1 MIKELKYFFYIFT
14 IVFFIIFIVN
24 YYFSDENKKNSYRSI
39 ELFEKGIIEYSSK
52 LQTLESDTDAIID
65 YVENTKNKDKKKYKF
80 WELLFD
86 DKK

>member
-1 MIKELKYFFYIFT
+1 MIKELKYFSYIFT
-14 IVFFIIFIVN
+14 IAFFIIFIVN

-39 ELFEKGIIEYSSK
+39 KLSEKRIIEYSSK
-52 LQTLESDTDAIID
+52 LEILESDTDTIID
-65 YVENTKNKDKKKYKF
+65 YVENTKNEDKKKYKF

>member
-14 IVFFIIFIVN
+14 IAFFIIFIVN

-39 ELFEKGIIEYSSK
+39 KLSEKRIIEYTSK
-52 LQTLESDTDAIID
+52 LQILESDTDTIIH

-86 DKK
+86 DK

>member
-14 IVFFIIFIVN
+14 IAFFIIFIVN

-39 ELFEKGIIEYSSK
+39 KLSEKRIIDYTSK
-52 LQTLESDTDAIID
+52 LQILESDTDTIIH

>member
-14 IVFFIIFIVN
+14 IAVFIIFITN

-39 ELFEKGIIEYSSK
+39 KLFEKRIIEYNNK
-52 LQTLESDTDAIID
+52 LPTLQSNTDKIIN
-65 YVENTKNKDKKKYKF
+65 YVENTKNEDKKKYKF